1 MGTRLL
7 RVFYKLRSS
16 PKVIPIMSVHT
27 LIFLMLID
35 KRTPHRLEIKTVKI
49 SVFRIHQVQQING
62 YLVLWMSIWT
72 HLLIGTSVNMI
83 GIIFAKLR
91 FVIVR
96 VVIHLSLVM
105 CLGALLS
112 FVAIGVVLAAQ
123 KAGVGSESSSF
134 VNCWVIVNTGFKSV
148 NECFGA

>member
-1 MGTRLL
+1 
-7 RVFYKLRSS
+7 
-16 PKVIPIMSVHT
+16 
-27 LIFLMLID
+27 
-35 KRTPHRLEIKTVKI
+35 
-49 SVFRIHQVQQING
+49 
-62 YLVLWMSIWT
+62 MSIGT

-134 VNCWVIVNTGFKSV
+134 VNC
-148 NECFGA
+148 